1 MKINNL
7 NDININSHKAIIFDC
22 FGTLLKINNP
32 KYPYLKLLRSIPGL
46 KKEDYQQV
54 LKNRLFLKDLNDF
67 YNADLSLDLIEKAK
81 KDLELELASI
91 EPYPETI
98 EFLKKLK
105 YRGIN
110 FLVCSNL
117 ALSYGKKVK
126 QLPIPKENLVLSY
139 DVGTIKPENKIYE
152 ICKEKLNLD
161 YSEILFVGD
170 NLIADY
176 NKPKELGMKSLLL
189 KRT

>member
-1 MKINNL
+1 MKINSL
-7 NDININSHKAIIFDC
+7 IDININNHKAIIFDC

-32 KYPYLKLLRSIPGL
+32 KYPYLKLLRNIPGL

-67 YNADLSLDLIEKAK
+67 YNAKLPLELIEKANQE
-81 KDLELELASI
+81 LELELNSI

-98 EFLKKLK
+98 DMLKKLTQRK
-105 YRGIN
+105 ID
-110 FLVCSNL
+110 FLICSNL

-126 QLPIPKENLVLSY
+126 QLPISKEKLVLSY
-139 DVGTIKPENKIYE
+139 DAGTIKPEKKIYE
-152 ICKEKLNLD
+152 ICRDKLNLD

-170 NLIADY
+170 NLISDY
-176 NKPKELGMKSLLL
+176 NKPKELGMKALLL
-189 KRT
+189 KRN